1 MNFANENNS
10 INTDLTLVF
19 CSYSFAQQSGMIYSR
34 ANEKM
39 HKLGSAVEESIYHA
53 YVTVGWYSSK
63 INNHNINL

>member
-10 INTDLTLVF
+10 INTNLTLVF

-34 ANEKM
+34 TNEKM

-53 YVTVGWYSSK
+53 YVTVG
-63 INNHNINL
+63 